1 MSVQELGR
9 GLGVGGHLSLR
20 AKVVGAEGPSRSFLS
35 SLCVTFRLPMVE
47 RASDPRREW
56 NVHLIIVII
65 IIRVVMWLAPPNK
78 MRPLSREFSLFRRN

>member
-1 MSVQELGR
+1 M
-9 GLGVGGHLSLR
+9 R
-20 AKVVGAEGPSRSFLS
+20 AKVVGAEGPSPFLS
-35 SLCVTFRLPMVE
+35 SLCHLLIADG

-78 MRPLSREFSLFRRN
+78 MWLLSREFSLFR